1 MKQKFLKF
9 LIISSAKRGETR
21 YPEKFYDNGKFVLT
35 KKYWPVRMEM
45 NINKIRN
52 ELSGIY
58 AKIDDNL
65 RNNGGRDQLLDDL
78 NDMINLITKIK
89 VEIK

>member
-1 MKQKFLKF
+1 M
-9 LIISSAKRGETR
+9 G
-21 YPEKFYDNGKFVLT
+21 
-35 KKYWPVRMEM
+35 M

>member
-1 MKQKFLKF
+1 
-9 LIISSAKRGETR
+9 
-21 YPEKFYDNGKFVLT
+21 
-35 KKYWPVRMEM
+35 M

-78 NDMINLITKIK
+78 NDMIILLNKLKI
-89 VEIK
+89 EIK